1 MADSN
6 WMERELCVMLW
17 CHGWGSPPPFPKYPN
32 VSPGLAEEGC
42 SWEKHSTVQGL
53 PGKGV
58 RGSSTPLGEGS
69 WVLWSCAGAASPSG
83 QLLQL
88 CFYLL
93 ALRILVQFNKPTNTW
108 VWCSVTT
115 TAEWALAL
123 QDPCLDP
130 HISVWGKALP
140 QALTATLH
148 TCSST
153 YLLVSNLI
161 TIQSRGKTLIF
172 IRFRNTQK
180 IFRRNS
186 CHTGKK
192 K

>member
-17 CHGWGSPPPFPKYPN
+17 CHGWGLLPLFQNTPMSL
-32 VSPGLAEEGC
+32 LAWLRRDVHGKNTAQYRDCLARE
-42 SWEKHSTVQGL
+42 WEAHQHPL
-53 PGKGV
+53 V
-58 RGSSTPLGEGS
+58 RGAGPCGAVLELLG
-69 WVLWSCAGAASPSG
+69 PSG

-93 ALRILVQFNKPTNTW
+93 ALRILVQFNKPTNTLI
-108 VWCSVTT
+108 WCSVTT